1 MGGRA
6 GRREGWMRGMAR
18 PRNDRLERKRRP
30 GTGPAAASREHT
42 MVRHRGLLPWIM
54 VTLIIKVN
62 VTMRRRQERRQPAR
76 LALSLAGAIA

>member
-1 MGGRA
+1 
-6 GRREGWMRGMAR
+6 
-18 PRNDRLERKRRP
+18 
-30 GTGPAAASREHT
+30 